1 MGSFLSRV
9 IDPDHIDREEKIQEF
24 ESSLNDIEKGVN
36 MTIDENEESTLKT
49 LENTVTI
56 NEPTT
61 LLELFFGVFGV
72 RNSKAQPVARQK

>member
-9 IDPDHIDREEKIQEF
+9 IDPDHIDREEKIEEF
-24 ESSLNDIEKGVN
+24 EKSLNNIERGVN
-36 MTIDENEESTLKT
+36 MTIDENEESTWKT

-56 NEPTT
+56 AEPTT

-72 RNSKAQPVARQK
+72 SNSKVQPVASE

>member
-24 ESSLNDIEKGVN
+24 EGSLNDIEKGVN
-36 MTIDENEESTLKT
+36 INIDKNEEDTWKT

-56 NEPTT
+56 AEPTT
-61 LLELFFGVFGV
+61 LRELFFGVFGV
-72 RNSKAQPVARQK
+72 RNSKAQPVTR